1 MDRTRPVSLLLLAAL
16 VAGTGCASDF
26 TGPSAEAVAVEQ
38 PADTVES
45 PALLLGGLLGG
56 TLGTVTNTVTST
68 VSLLT
73 CSSLPYRK
81 TTKTI
86 GADGGTITVGRHRLV
101 IPRGALKRNVTITAE
116 QMPGTS
122 NSVRFS
128 PEGLHFERPTELTL
142 SYENCLDLPLPK
154 RVAYTDE
161 GLRIL
166 ELLRSRDV
174 QSKRTV
180 SGTVDHFSRYAV
192 AY

>member
-1 MDRTRPVSLLLLAAL
+1 MNRTRFASLLLFAGL

-26 TGPSAEAVAVEQ
+26 TGPSTEAVAVEQ

-45 PALLLGGLLGG
+45 PALLLGSLLDG
-56 TLGTVTNTVTST
+56 TLATVTNTVSST
-68 VSLLT
+68 VSLLS
-73 CSSLPYRK
+73 CSSLPYRV

-86 GADGGTITVGRHRLV
+86 GAEGGTISVGRHRLIV
-101 IPRGALKRNVTITAE
+101 PRGALTRNVTITAE

-128 PEGLHFERPTELTL
+128 PEGLRFERSTALTL

-154 RVAYTDE
+154 RIAYTNE
-161 GLRIL
+161 GMTIL
-166 ELLRSRDV
+166 ELLLSRDV
-174 QSKRTV
+174 PSKQTV
-180 SGTVDHFSRYAV
+180 TGPVDHFSRYAV

>member
-1 MDRTRPVSLLLLAAL
+1 MNRTRIATLLLFAGL
-16 VAGTGCASDF
+16 VAGTGCANDF
-26 TGPSAEAVAVEQ
+26 TGPSAETVVVEQ

-45 PALLLGGLLGG
+45 PALLLGPLLGG
-56 TLGTVTNTVTST
+56 TLGTVTNALTST

-73 CSSLPYRK
+73 CSSLPYRS
-81 TTKTI
+81 TTRTI
-86 GADGGTITVGRHRLV
+86 GAEGGIISVGRHRLV
-101 IPRGALKRNVTITAE
+101 VPRGALRQNVTITAE

-128 PEGLHFERPTELTL
+128 PEGLHFERAAELTL

-180 SGTVDHFSRYAV
+180 TGSVDHFSRYAV

>member
-1 MDRTRPVSLLLLAAL
+1 MNRTRLVPLLLLAAL

-26 TGPSAEAVAVEQ
+26 TGPSTEAVVMEQ
-38 PADTVES
+38 SADTVES

-56 TLGTVTNTVTST
+56 TLGTVTNTLSGTI
-68 VSLLT
+68 SLLT
-73 CSSLPYRK
+73 CSSQPYRK

-86 GADGGTITVGRHRLV
+86 GAEGGAISVGRHRLV
-101 IPRGALKRNVTITAE
+101 VPRGALRHKVTITAE
-116 QMPGTS
+116 QIPGTS

-128 PEGLHFERPTELTL
+128 PEGLRFERPTELTL

-174 QSKRTV
+174 TSKRTV
-180 SGTVDHFSRYAV
+180 TSPVDHFSRYAV

>member
-1 MDRTRPVSLLLLAAL
+1 MNRTRFASLLLFAGL

-26 TGPSAEAVAVEQ
+26 TGPSTESVAVEQ

-56 TLGTVTNTVTST
+56 TLGTVTNAVTST

>member
-1 MDRTRPVSLLLLAAL
+1 MNRTRFASLLLFAGL

-26 TGPSAEAVAVEQ
+26 TGPSTESVAVEQ

-56 TLGTVTNTVTST
+56 TLGTVTNAVTST

-166 ELLRSRDV
+166 ELLLSRDV